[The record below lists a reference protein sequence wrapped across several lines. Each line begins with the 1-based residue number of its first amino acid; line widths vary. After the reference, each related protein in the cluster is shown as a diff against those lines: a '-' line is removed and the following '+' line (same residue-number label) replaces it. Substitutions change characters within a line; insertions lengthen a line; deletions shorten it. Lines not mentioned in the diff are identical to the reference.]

1 MLTYLIIFIPLLL
14 SSFTINVI
22 TLKSFDDTEKIS
34 EYVRNNSDIDIYSV
48 DKFKPE
54 DYNFVNSIY
63 FIGLFLA
70 LVFLVS
76 VGSIMY
82 FKCISDAS
90 KDKPIDIY

>member
-1 MLTYLIIFIPLLL
+1 MAYAY
-14 SSFTINVI
+14 SGAY
-22 TLKSFDDTEKIS
+22 DTEKIS